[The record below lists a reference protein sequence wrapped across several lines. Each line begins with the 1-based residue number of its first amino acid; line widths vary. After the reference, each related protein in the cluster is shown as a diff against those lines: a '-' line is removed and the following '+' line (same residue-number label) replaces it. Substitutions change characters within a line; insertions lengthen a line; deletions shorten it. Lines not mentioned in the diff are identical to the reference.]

1 MTGVQTCA
9 LPICRHRPRPARDAR
24 LTVPLSTAGLVLDWQ
39 GMRAQSRPMA
49 RCVSGPIGTVDA
61 IAESVQRRHAPQQ
74 FSLGNWSSEVRRSS
88 AFVEATAASVARKAP
103 FARAADVDLLATR
116 VFVSTVDRFCG
127 APSYSTCST
136 RPIPTANSLIATRRR
151 HTGSGQRD
159 SAIWRT
165 ASLLFMRAVGRG
177 MKTNV
182 AQAYRYLTQYWER
195 VNPFTFSGSAV
206 ALSRLARSSACCGRR
221 D

>member
-1 MTGVQTCA
+1 MCVRTD
-9 LPICRHRPRPARDAR
+9 RHRGRNRRVGTEKACATAVFARQ
-24 LTVPLSTAGLVLDWQ
+24 LVERGQ
-39 GMRAQSRPMA
+39 AVVG
-49 RCVSGPIGTVDA
+49 
-61 IAESVQRRHAPQQ
+61 
-74 FSLGNWSSEVRRSS
+74 VRRGDGRIGCSKS
-88 AFVEATAASVARKAP
+88 AL
-103 FARAADVDLLATR
+103 RAADINLLATR

-151 HTGSGQRD
+151 HTGSGQCD

-165 ASLLFMRAVGRG
+165 ASLLFMPAVGRG

-195 VNPFTFSGSAV
+195 VNPFTFSGSAG